1 MGILGFD
8 HLFEGRIFGALRQY
22 KNFSKRM
29 VIERIISEHQL
40 EGPELIVV
48 GDGYVEIRDGRRAGA
63 VTFGV
68 HTREN
73 NRYHMN
79 SGKRERLREAGAHFL
94 APVSKRALRCST
106 FSRTAE
112 TGIRPRPRPDS
123 AGSASSSGTRNFH
136 QPLPPHP

>member
-1 MGILGFD
+1 MGSEMCIRDRDAALLGFD

-94 APVSKRALRCST
+94 APGLEEGAAVLDFFA
-106 FSRTAE
+106 
-112 TGIRPRPRPDS
+112 
-123 AGSASSSGTRNFH
+123 AG
-136 QPLPPHP
+136 